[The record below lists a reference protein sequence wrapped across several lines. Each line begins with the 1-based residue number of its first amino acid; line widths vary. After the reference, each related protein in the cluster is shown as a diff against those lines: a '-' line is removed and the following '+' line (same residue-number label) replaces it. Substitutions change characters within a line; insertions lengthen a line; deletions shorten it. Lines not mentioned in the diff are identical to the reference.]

1 MSLGS
6 FHYLLSVSLNAIM
19 LKGFQNSLTRYDLHT
34 NGRDTLTDYSCTY
47 CIYLCVFA
55 RIMLLNFTSEFARP
69 LDPTHS

>member
-34 NGRDTLTDYSCTY
+34 NGRDTHYSCTY

-55 RIMLLNFTSEFARP
+55 CIMLLNFTSEFARP